1 MFRSTIPSMFH
12 RTLGDSGV
20 SAKLDRADALR
31 EVDLLLAAV
40 VLSVVVFVLGVDAR
54 ELRPQS

>member
-1 MFRSTIPSMFH
+1 MFH